1 MELRGSNALVLGAK
15 GFLGSNLVI
24 ALVRAGARVVAAF
37 RPNGEPW
44 SAPGDEELRAALR
57 VCDFASF
64 NLEDPT
70 SMADI
75 LPPDGTVFLAAGL
88 SGAVD
93 SLARARVDLGTN
105 GGGVLNLLEAMRV
118 KRSRARVV
126 FPSSQLV
133 YGRPGTLKE
142 EDPVEPLSLYAVHK
156 LLGEHYG
163 RVYERLHGVPFVALR
178 IANPYGPR
186 QRSSGGAYGLVRFF
200 LDRALSGGD
209 VPVYGDGSQER
220 GYVHV
225 DDVVQAMLLAAEK
238 GRGTYNVGATAC
250 SVKEMAEAVV
260 RAAGRGRVVSVP
272 WPEEALKVE
281 PGSARLDTS
290 RAERE
295 LGWRATVRLDEGL
308 RRTVEFLRGR
318 E

>member
-1 MELRGSNALVLGAK
+1 MELRGSNALVLGAS

-24 ALVRAGARVVAAF
+24 ALTRAGARVVAAT
-37 RPNGEPW
+37 R
-44 SAPGDEELRAALR
+44 SQAPGDEELESALAR
-57 VCDFASF
+57 SEVVRFDLGDPASIARIVPV
-64 NLEDPT
+64 EG
-70 SMADI
+70 A
-75 LPPDGTVFLAAGL
+75 VFLAAGL

-93 SLARARVDLGTN
+93 SLARAREDLEAN
-105 GGGVLNLLEAMRV
+105 GRGVLNVLEALRA
-118 KRSRARVV
+118 KKSRARVV

-156 LLGEHYG
+156 LLGEHHG

-209 VPVYGDGSQER
+209 VPVYGDGTQER

-225 DDVVQAMLLAAEK
+225 DDVVQSMLLAAEK
-238 GRGTYNVGATAC
+238 GRGTYNVGAAAC

-295 LGWRATVRLDEGL
+295 LGWRATVKLDEGL
-308 RRTVEFLRGR
+308 RRTVEFLRGKR
-318 E
+318 